1 MQRQQMDSSLITNSD
16 ESLAA
21 SWSARGYRGSG
32 THTEPFAV
40 KTVKYKTSLISPAG
54 PYSF

>member
-1 MQRQQMDSSLITNSD
+1 MDSSLIINSD

-32 THTEPFAV
+32 THTELFAV
-40 KTVKYKTSLISPAG
+40 KTVKYKTILIFPAG
-54 PYSF
+54 AYNF